1 MAKLNDEQ
9 FIDLIYATLA
19 GEASWS
25 ELLDRLNATLP
36 GGKSILFYH
45 DASLQTGAWQ
55 LSSGLDE
62 AALARYST
70 HYSKINPWMPKAS
83 VRKVGLGVIADEMLP
98 TEDLTRTEFYND
110 FLLQQN
116 CHSAVGITILR
127 EAGRSFL
134 LSTLTSQSDPEANM
148 EAANRLTVLAPHLQ
162 RAFRY
167 HRSSSRQAGG
177 IGVLMADAL
186 HAGMIMIDETRSIR
200 SASIEAQRQLARGTC
215 VGTTGL
221 GKLKVLSEE
230 GDQLLGHM
238 LNRSFTGDDS
248 VSLRVNGTPLT
259 FIRVGKDKVSAFFE
273 GPTVIIL
280 WGEIRDRSPT
290 QEGLASALCERF
302 GLTPAEVRLAV
313 KLHQGLSLR
322 QASEKEKISYE
333 NARTRLKAIFYKT
346 GASRQVE
353 LAQLLERLIP
363 RT

>member
-134 LSTLTSQSDPEANM
+134 LSTLTSQS
-148 EAANRLTVLAPHLQ
+148 
-162 RAFRY
+162 
-167 HRSSSRQAGG
+167 
-177 IGVLMADAL
+177 
-186 HAGMIMIDETRSIR
+186 
-200 SASIEAQRQLARGTC
+200 
-215 VGTTGL
+215 
-221 GKLKVLSEE
+221 
-230 GDQLLGHM
+230 
-238 LNRSFTGDDS
+238 
-248 VSLRVNGTPLT
+248 
-259 FIRVGKDKVSAFFE
+259 
-273 GPTVIIL
+273 
-280 WGEIRDRSPT
+280 
-290 QEGLASALCERF
+290 
-302 GLTPAEVRLAV
+302 
-313 KLHQGLSLR
+313 
-322 QASEKEKISYE
+322 
-333 NARTRLKAIFYKT
+333 
-346 GASRQVE
+346 
-353 LAQLLERLIP
+353 
-363 RT
+363 